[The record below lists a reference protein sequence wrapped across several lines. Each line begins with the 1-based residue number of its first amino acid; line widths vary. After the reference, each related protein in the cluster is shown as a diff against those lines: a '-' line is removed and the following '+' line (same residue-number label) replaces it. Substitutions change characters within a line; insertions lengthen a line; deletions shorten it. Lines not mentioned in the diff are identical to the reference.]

1 MKRFADFGIES
12 RDEFPGRKIDIEEVF
27 DREIKVTAYKI
38 EPSKYA
44 EEDRRRSG
52 QSSNPNCL
60 KLAFEM
66 DDKEYILF
74 SGSRNLQ
81 ETIVQIRKEDFP
93 FLTTIRK
100 AKNRTYYFT

>member
-1 MKRFADFGIES
+1 MRRFSDFGIVS

-27 DREIKVTAYKI
+27 DHEILVTAYKI

-66 DDKEYILF
+66 DQKEYILF

-81 ETIVQIRKEDFP
+81 ETIAKIPADSFP

-100 AKNRTYYFT
+100 KNRSYFFS